1 MNYNPLRKKSPQVG
15 GGSYG
20 GSVGYSGFGGTD
32 CSNTGIP
39 SVLGNAG
46 TPGCGTSTSP
56 GQECGLRVLFV
67 KSLAIPA
74 AAAATVEVLAGR
86 GGAFK
91 PRAVYMVGV
100 STADPSVNARLE
112 ITNITVM
119 GDPQLINFNGVTDV
133 TQRGVT
139 DFYNLQCMPQ
149 PVDWAV
155 FGSSAGQGLTFS
167 LLNPDAAVAAFLYI
181 SIWGDAATV
190 DMVGQR

>member
-1 MNYNPLRKKSPQVG
+1 MIRNPLRKSPQVG

-20 GSVGYSGFGGTD
+20 DTQSYNGFGG
-32 CSNTGIP
+32 CATGGPYKP
-39 SVLGNAG
+39 SVIGNAG
-46 TPGCGTSTSP
+46 LPGCGTATSP

-67 KSLAIPA
+67 KSASIA
-74 AAAATVEVLAGR
+74 ASAAATVEVLAGR
-86 GGAFK
+86 GGAYK
-91 PRAVYMVGV
+91 PRAAYMVGV
-100 STADPSVNARLE
+100 STADPSVNARVE

-119 GDPQLINFNGVTDV
+119 GDPQLINFNGVTDA

-155 FGSSAGQGLTFS
+155 FGSSVGQGLTFS

-181 SIWGDAATV
+181 AIWGDAADV
-190 DMVGQR
+190 SLIGQR

>member
-67 KSLAIPA
+67 KSASIA
-74 AAAATVEVLAGR
+74 ASAAATVEVLAGR
-86 GGAFK
+86 GGAYK
-91 PRAVYMVGV
+91 PRAAYMVGV
-100 STADPSVNARLE
+100 STADPSVNARVE

-119 GDPQLINFNGVTDV
+119 GDPQLINFNGVTDA

-155 FGSSAGQGLTFS
+155 FGSSVGQGLTFS

-181 SIWGDAATV
+181 AIWGDAADV
-190 DMVGQR
+190 SLIGQR